1 MNSIKIDYIIKD
13 NYKDLI
19 QKEIYENIILDIINK
34 SKIVFP
40 QNYKHIDKQ
49 DNGESDFESILTG
62 ERIDA
67 KTIFPQT
74 QCRNLSLG
82 NLEDFYKMICEETN
96 DIFEAI
102 MHDNDISS
110 TILYKQIIEAFKK
123 ISSNEHII
131 LFIPFPFT
139 LEFEKSLTSRF
150 ASDIFSQMIFKMKKE
165 DPSFFNKHKIYFIYP
180 NLENKIVLKNIWTG
194 EIEYLKSD
202 YISRYIYVRYK

>member
-19 QKEIYENIILDIINK
+19 QKDTYENVILDIINK

-40 QNYKHIDKQ
+40 QTYKHIDKQ

-62 ERIDA
+62 EIIDA
-67 KTIFPQT
+67 KTIFPQM

-82 NLEDFYKMICEETN
+82 NLEDFYKMICEQTN
-96 DIFEAI
+96 DIFDAI
-102 MHDNDISS
+102 MHGEDLTS
-110 TILYKQIIEAFKK
+110 TILYKQIIETFKK
-123 ISSNEHII
+123 ISSDENII

-139 LEFEKSLTSRF
+139 LELEKSLTSRF

-165 DPSFFNKHKIYFIYP
+165 NPSFFKKHKIYFIYP
-180 NLENKIVLKNIWTG
+180 NLENVIILKNICTG
-194 EIEYLKSD
+194 DIKKKKSD
-202 YISRYIYVRYK
+202 SISKYIYVRYK